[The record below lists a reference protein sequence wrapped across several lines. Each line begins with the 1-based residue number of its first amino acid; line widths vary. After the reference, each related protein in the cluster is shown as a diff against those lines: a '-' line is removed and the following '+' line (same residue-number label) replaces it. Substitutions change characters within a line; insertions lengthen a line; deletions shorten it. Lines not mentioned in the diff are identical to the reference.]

1 MTSLRRRLTISYTVL
16 VGAFISIV
24 AIALTWL
31 AFDAVVQPLKNGI
44 ETYSRTARE
53 IAASD
58 PYLSVDGIVARLRT
72 LVAQPDVDVFSDDR
86 FGPRA
91 RDFRS
96 RPDGPAAGRGEPPP
110 GRSGPPP
117 GQSGPPPGEGGPPP
131 PGPGGQPNGR
141 DGPPP
146 RGAEPEPPNAAGFE
160 LTSLLGVHPTFVVLG
175 SHRIF
180 IFADPGKLQ
189 ARVRTYV
196 FSLAAALVLS
206 FIAAWLIARWI
217 AAQVVEPL
225 DAVTVELRRFAGGDF
240 TPRELPSRRVSD
252 LGALIDAFNGAAA
265 QVVLAFDERERA
277 EQRMRRFLA
286 DAGHELRTPLSI
298 VTAYIEVLRKG
309 AVDDPQLRERAFSTL
324 TTEATRMRRL
334 VERLVALARL
344 EQPETTQPEVVDLGA
359 LASDAVLAIGAARGR
374 EVECA
379 VESGAFVLADPAD
392 LHEAITNLVD
402 NAIKY
407 GAGSPVRVSVDH
419 ESDAVALRVRD
430 HGPGIP
436 AADREKIF
444 ERFYRGTEQQT
455 VEGSGLGLAI
465 ATRAAKRAGGELS
478 LERSGDG
485 ETVFVLRLPLHVANP
500 AR

>member
-1 MTSLRRRLTISYTVL
+1 MTSFRRRLTISYTVL

-24 AIALTWL
+24 AIALSWL
-31 AFDAVVQPLKNGI
+31 AFDAVVQPLKMGI
-44 ETYSRTARE
+44 ASYSRTAHE

-58 PYLSVDGIVARLRT
+58 PYLPVDAIVVRLRT
-72 LVAQPDVDVFSDDR
+72 LVAQPDIDVFADPQFGSR
-86 FGPRA
+86 SHYFGPR
-91 RDFRS
+91 
-96 RPDGPAAGRGEPPP
+96 PAG
-110 GRSGPPP
+110 
-117 GQSGPPPGEGGPPP
+117 
-131 PGPGGQPNGR
+131 PGPGGPPGGQG
-141 DGPPP
+141 GPPGGHGGP
-146 RGAEPEPPNAAGFE
+146 PGDGAPPQQGNAGPGPQSPASFE
-160 LTSLLGVHPTFVVLG
+160 LSSLLRVRPTFVVLG
-175 SHRIF
+175 QRRIF

-189 ARVRTYV
+189 ARVRAYL

-240 TPRELPSRRVSD
+240 TPHALPTRRLSD
-252 LGALIDAFNGAAA
+252 LGALIDAYNGAAA

-309 AVDDPQLRERAFSTL
+309 AVDDPLLRERAFSTL
-324 TTEATRMRRL
+324 TSEARRMRRL

-374 EVECA
+374 EVDCA

-407 GAGSPVRVSVDH
+407 GAGSPVRVAVDH
-419 ESDAVALRVRD
+419 ENDAVALRVRD
-430 HGPGIP
+430 HGPGVP

-444 ERFYRGTEQQT
+444 ERFFRGTEQQT

-465 ATRAAKRAGGELS
+465 ATRAAKRAGGQLTLQS
-478 LERSGDG
+478 SGEG
-485 ETVFVLRLPLHVANP
+485 ETIFVLRLPLHVANP
-500 AR
+500 TR

>member
-16 VGAFISIV
+16 VGVFISIV
-24 AIALTWL
+24 AIVVTWL
-31 AFDAVVQPLKNGI
+31 AFDAVVQPLKTGI
-44 ETYSRTARE
+44 ETYARTARE

-58 PYLSVDGIVARLRT
+58 PYLSVDAIIARLRT
-72 LVAQPDVDVFSDDR
+72 LMAQPDIIIYSDTQL
-86 FGPRA
+86 GMHG

-96 RPDGPAAGRGEPPP
+96 GPGGPGGPGGPPP
-110 GRSGPPP
+110 GRNVPGGPPP
-117 GQSGPPPGEGGPPP
+117 DEGGPPSGQHGP
-131 PGPGGQPNGR
+131 PPNGR
-141 DGPPP
+141 GGPPEAQGPGP
-146 RGAEPEPPNAAGFE
+146 RNGATFE
-160 LTSLLGVHPTFVVLG
+160 FSQLLGVRPTFVTLG
-175 SHRIF
+175 SRRIF
-180 IFADPGKLQ
+180 IFADPIRLQ
-189 ARVRTYV
+189 ERIRTYA
-196 FSLAAALVLS
+196 FSLLAALVLS

-252 LGALIDAFNGAAA
+252 LGALIDAYNGAAA
-265 QVVLAFDERERA
+265 QVVRAFDERERA

-309 AVDDPQLRERAFSTL
+309 AVDDPLLRERAFTTL
-324 TTEATRMRRL
+324 TAEATRMRRL

-379 VESGAFVLADPAD
+379 VESGTFVLADPAD

-407 GAGSPVRVSVDH
+407 GEGSPVHVSVDH
-419 ESDAVALRVRD
+419 ENDAVALRVRD
-430 HGPGIP
+430 QGPGIP
-436 AADREKIF
+436 AGDREKIF
-444 ERFYRGTEQQT
+444 ERFYRGAEQQT

-465 ATRAAKRAGGELS
+465 ATRAANRAGGQLR
-478 LERSGDG
+478 LERSGEG

>member
-1 MTSLRRRLTISYTVL
+1 
-16 VGAFISIV
+16 
-24 AIALTWL
+24 
-31 AFDAVVQPLKNGI
+31 
-44 ETYSRTARE
+44 
-53 IAASD
+53 
-58 PYLSVDGIVARLRT
+58 
-72 LVAQPDVDVFSDDR
+72 
-86 FGPRA
+86 
-91 RDFRS
+91 
-96 RPDGPAAGRGEPPP
+96 
-110 GRSGPPP
+110 
-117 GQSGPPPGEGGPPP
+117 
-131 PGPGGQPNGR
+131 
-141 DGPPP
+141 
-146 RGAEPEPPNAAGFE
+146 
-160 LTSLLGVHPTFVVLG
+160 
-175 SHRIF
+175 
-180 IFADPGKLQ
+180 
-189 ARVRTYV
+189 
-196 FSLAAALVLS
+196 
-206 FIAAWLIARWI
+206 
-217 AAQVVEPL
+217 
-225 DAVTVELRRFAGGDF
+225 
-240 TPRELPSRRVSD
+240 
-252 LGALIDAFNGAAA
+252 
-265 QVVLAFDERERA
+265 VVLAFDERERA